1 MEHVIIQKP
10 HHTHQSS
17 KRAMIAYGTFFAF
30 FLFGWIG
37 NMAGAA
43 IPTILQELRLT
54 YSQVG
59 TMFFGVSLGVFLA
72 TLLIGPLAD
81 IIGKKAVV
89 FTSCGCFAAGIIGFS
104 SFNIFGVL
112 TASMFFIGLAL
123 GSLEVGGHLI
133 IVDLYPGNKGRY
145 LNLLNFF
152 YGVGSMLVPFY
163 VGFLLSANVSWR
175 TIYRSGLPLVAVLF
189 VYFLLIRPPQS
200 SSSSSSAAF
209 DWKHVGKTAFS
220 GDMPAFYFIM
230 MLYVAAE
237 LGTSTWMV
245 EFLQK
250 TKAQSVMTSS
260 LFLSLFFG
268 MMTVGRFVGSFVVE
282 RVGYLKSMVFASF
295 GAILCVAVGTFGP
308 ASLAF
313 VLPVS
318 GLCYSIV
325 FPTLTATVSE
335 LHQENTGTILGLLFT
350 FSGLGG
356 MLGPWLI
363 GVLSDW
369 TTIRTGFG
377 MITLFCVVVCITLFW
392 LMKQQTLAKT
402 R

>member
-1 MEHVIIQKP
+1 MEQVIIRKP
-10 HHTHQSS
+10 HNIRKTST
-17 KRAMIAYGTFFAF
+17 REMIAYGTFFAF

-37 NMAGAA
+37 NMTGATL
-43 IPTILQELRLT
+43 PTILQDLHLS
-54 YSQVG
+54 YSQAG
-59 TMFFGVSLGVFLA
+59 TILFGISLGFFLA
-72 TLLIGPLAD
+72 TFLVGPLSD
-81 IIGKKAVV
+81 MIGKKAVI
-89 FTSCGCFAAGIIGFS
+89 FISCGCFVVGILGFS
-104 SFNIFGVL
+104 SFSAFSVL

-123 GSLEVGGHLI
+123 GSLEVGGNLI
-133 IVDLYPGNKGRY
+133 IVDLYPQNKGRY

-163 VGFLLSANVSWR
+163 VGFLLSTAISWR
-175 TIYRSGLPLVAVLF
+175 TIYRSGLPLVVVLF
-189 VYFLLIRPPQS
+189 VYFLLARYPLSI
-200 SSSSSSAAF
+200 SSAPTSAF
-209 DWKHVGKTAFS
+209 DWKQVGKSAFS
-220 GDMPAFYFIM
+220 GDMPVFYFIM

-237 LGTSTWMV
+237 LGTGVWMV

-250 TKAQSVMTSS
+250 AKAQSVMTSS

-282 RVGYLKSMVFASF
+282 RIGYLKSMVFAAL

-308 ASLAF
+308 SSLAF

-318 GLCYSIV
+318 GLFYSIV

-335 LHQENTGTILGLLFT
+335 LHQENIGTILGLLFT

-369 TTIRTGFG
+369 TTIRLGFG
-377 MITLFCVVVCITLFW
+377 IITLFCVIVCITLFW

>member
-1 MEHVIIQKP
+1 MV
-10 HHTHQSS
+10 
-17 KRAMIAYGTFFAF
+17 AYGTFFAF

-37 NMAGAA
+37 NMAGATL
-43 IPTILQELRLT
+43 PTILQDLHLS
-54 YSQVG
+54 YSQAG
-59 TMFFGVSLGVFLA
+59 TILFGISLGFFLA
-72 TLLIGPLAD
+72 TLLVGPLAD
-81 IIGKKAVV
+81 IIGKKAVI
-89 FTSCGCFAAGIIGFS
+89 FISCGCFVVGILGFS
-104 SFNIFGVL
+104 SFSAFSML

-123 GSLEVGGHLI
+123 GSLEVGGNLI
-133 IVDLYPGNKGRY
+133 IVDLYPQNKGRY

-163 VGFLLSANVSWR
+163 VGFLLSAAISWR
-175 TIYRSGLPLVAVLF
+175 TVYRSGLPLVAVLF
-189 VYFLLIRPPQS
+189 VYFLANRYPKS
-200 SSSSSSAAF
+200 SSTPSSAAF
-209 DWKHVGKTAFS
+209 DWRHIGKTAFS
-220 GDMPAFYFIM
+220 GDMPLFYFIM

-237 LGTSTWMV
+237 LGTGIWMV

-250 TKAQSVMTSS
+250 AKAQSVMSSS

-268 MMTVGRFVGSFVVE
+268 MMTAGRFVGSFVVE
-282 RVGYLKSMVFASF
+282 RIGYLKSMVFAAL

-313 VLPVS
+313 ALPVS
-318 GLCYSIV
+318 GLFYSIV

-335 LHQENTGTILGLLFT
+335 LHQENIGTILGLLFT

-377 MITLFCVVVCITLFW
+377 IITLFCVIVGITLFW